1 MAKTGR
7 KSRPKVRFRP
17 FDPLSLAPHR
27 HVMHTNYCVDNSG
40 NVSLRNL
47 VMRTEVNSVPL
58 LPAQYPDEDTLS
70 ISQDW
75 NTEPQIQEYSES
87 LLADEDNEETEDSTL
102 LNLPTSKRK
111 RFTSVSM
118 VVRVIVRQTL
128 IYLAGSPTSR
138 MA

>member
-1 MAKTGR
+1 
-7 KSRPKVRFRP
+7 
-17 FDPLSLAPHR
+17 
-27 HVMHTNYCVDNSG
+27 
-40 NVSLRNL
+40 
-47 VMRTEVNSVPL
+47 MRTEVDSVPL

-102 LNLPTSKRK
+102 LDLPTSKRK